1 MNFHYFVCVFWLKEI
16 LLIYNIGMAEKK
28 IEKKLKNKMLEDIT
42 INSKQPM
49 AEISNLINMDKS
61 FLEKLSKSELVELI
75 LQKNETINDKPRPIP
90 TPRKSVKDMVQK
102 YEDNIRDDH
111 KPIPAPRTKKPLQ
124 APIPAPRTKKPVPE
138 KRTIISQVE
147 KALKGYTKSFDV
159 ELRDKKDPLLQLQK
173 SRRAVEYLFNN
184 LLVQTKGF
192 KFVET
197 LQVKFLKQSNDKNIL
212 KNGYFNSTADLII
225 NETDIKLV
233 IQASQQQILNK
244 IAQWISEGSGW
255 TIQSIE
261 NHYINIVNYNPLK
274 GSSYIKLPQEL
285 RNSAKG
291 LINMKNK
298 DNECFRWCHIRHLN
312 PQDKDPQRIKK
323 TDKQYIEK
331 LDYSSIEFPVTVK
344 QINKI
349 EKQNNICI
357 NLFGYEEK
365 QKFPI
370 YISKKKYQDHMEL
383 LLITEGENKHYVL
396 IKDFNKFMFNQT
408 KHEHKKYF
416 CMHCLQCFSRE
427 DVLTEH
433 KNNCISI
440 NGEQAIKM
448 PEKGDKVYFKNHHK
462 QLSVPFVIYADFEAL
477 TEKIQGCQPNNEKS
491 YTEAYQKHTDC
502 GYGYK
507 VVCCYDDKY
516 SKPVQIH
523 RGENAVHKFMENM
536 LEEVDWCKSI
546 IKKHFNKPLEMT
558 EENEIDFQKAT
569 KCHICDQQ
577 YTDKDIRVRDHCH
590 ITGEFRGSAHQD
602 CNLKLRIKPATIK
615 IPVLFHNLRGYDSH
629 FIMQQIGEIAK
640 KHVYK
645 NNRGEECHMNIDC
658 IPNNMEKY
666 MAFMLGNHLVFLD
679 SFQFMSSSLDN
690 LTKNLPDDAF
700 KYTQQEFIKE
710 QFNLMKQKGIY
721 PYDYMDSFDRFNET
735 KLPAQQDFYSIL
747 NNEHISDEQYKH
759 AQNVW
764 DTFNLKTMG
773 DYHDLYLKS
782 DILLLTD
789 VFENFRKTCLQYYK
803 LDPCHYF
810 TSPGLSWDAMLK
822 MTDIKLELI
831 TDIDMYQ
838 FIEKGLRGGV
848 SYIANRYGKANNKY
862 MKKYD
867 EKAPSKYIMY
877 LDANNL
883 YGWAMSQYLPTGNF
897 KWLSQKQIEKTNLG
911 KYTENS
917 KKGLILE
924 VDLEYPQELHDLHN
938 DYPLGPEKIKVAKD
952 MLSDYCKKI
961 ADKFNIS
968 SGLVHKLIP
977 TLNDK
982 EKYILHYRNLQLY
995 LSLGLKLKK
1004 IHRVLEFDQSPW
1016 LKQYIDFN
1024 TQKRTHAK
1032 NSFEKDFFKLMNNSV
1047 FGKTMENI
1055 RKRVDVRLVTSKE
1068 KLLKMTSKPT
1078 FVSSKIFNENLV
1090 AVHKIKETLT
1100 MNRPAFVGA
1109 CILDL
1114 SKTLIYDFHY
1124 NYIKHKYDNK
1134 VKLLFTDTDSLTYE
1148 IETADAYADFWQNKD
1163 KFDNSD
1169 YNIESPFHNA
1179 VNKKVIGKFKD
1190 ESAGIPITE
1199 FVGLRSK
1206 MYSYVKDNEQTART
1220 AKGIKKQ
1227 VIKKNITHDN
1237 YKEVLFNN
1245 KQMQHT
1251 MKTIQSKNHQLGS
1264 FELNKISLSCFDD
1277 KRFIHEN
1284 GITSYAYGHYNCSVF
1299 NPV

>member
-1 MNFHYFVCVFWLKEI
+1 M
-16 LLIYNIGMAEKK
+16 
-28 IEKKLKNKMLEDIT
+28 
-42 INSKQPM
+42 S
-49 AEISNLINMDKS
+49 EISNLINMNKS
-61 FLEKLSKSELVELI
+61 FFEKLSKSELIELL
-75 LQKNETINDKPRPIP
+75 LQTNETINDKPRPIPAPRRPIP

-102 YEDNIRDDH
+102 YEDNIISPPPEFRDDY
-111 KPIPAPRTKKPLQ
+111 KPIPAPRTKKPLK
-124 APIPAPRTKKPVPE
+124 APIPTPRTKKPSEKPVPE

-147 KALKGYTKSFDV
+147 KALKGYTQSFDV

-197 LQVKFLKQSNDKNIL
+197 LQVKFVKHSNDKKIL
-212 KNGYFNSTADLII
+212 KNGYFNSTTDLII
-225 NETDIKLV
+225 NETDIKSA

-244 IAQWISEGSGW
+244 IAQWVSEGSGW
-255 TIQSIE
+255 TIQLIE

-274 GSSYIKLPQEL
+274 GSSYIELPQEL

-298 DNECFRWCHIRHLN
+298 DNECFRWCHIRHSN

-357 NLFGYEEK
+357 NLFGFEEK
-365 QKFPI
+365 QIFPI
-370 YISKKKYQDHMEL
+370 YISKEKYQDHMEL
-383 LLITEGENKHYVL
+383 LLITEGENKHYIL
-396 IKDFNKFMFNQT
+396 IKDFNRLMFRQT
-408 KHEHKKYF
+408 KHEHRKHF
-416 CMHCLQCFSRE
+416 CMYCLQCFSRE

-440 NGEQAIKM
+440 NGKQAIKM

-523 RGENAVHKFMENM
+523 TGENAVHKFMENM
-536 LEEVDWCKSI
+536 LEEVNWCKSKM
-546 IKKHFNKPLEMT
+546 KKHFNKPLKMT
-558 EENEIDFQKAT
+558 KENKTDFQKAI

-590 ITGEFRGSAHQD
+590 ITGKFRGSAHQD
-602 CNLKLRIKPATIK
+602 CNLKLRIKPDNIK
-615 IPVLFHNLRGYDSH
+615 IPVIFHNIRGYDSH

-640 KHVYK
+640 KHTYK
-645 NNRGEECHMNIDC
+645 NKRGEECHMNINC

-690 LTKNLPDDAF
+690 LIKNLPDEAF
-700 KYTQQEFIKE
+700 KYTKKEFEKE

-721 PYDYMDSFDRFNET
+721 PYDHMDSFDRFNET
-735 KLPAQQDFYSIL
+735 QLPEKQDFYSIL

-764 DTFNLKTMG
+764 NTFNLKTMG

-782 DILLLTD
+782 DILLLAD
-789 VFENFRKTCLQYYK
+789 VFENFRKTCLQNYK

-822 MTDIKLELI
+822 MTNIKLELI
-831 TDIDMYQ
+831 TDIDMFQ
-838 FIEKGLRGGV
+838 FIEKGMRGGT
-848 SYIANRYGKANNKY
+848 SYIANRYGEANNKY
-862 MKKYD
+862 MKTYN
-867 EKAPSKYIMY
+867 EKLPSKYIMY

-897 KWLSQKQIEKTNLG
+897 KWLSQKKIEKTNLG
-911 KYTENS
+911 KYTENNN
-917 KKGLILE
+917 KGLILE
-924 VDLEYPQELHDLHN
+924 VDLEYPQELHNLHN
-938 DYPLGPEKIKVAKD
+938 DFPLGPEKIKVAKD

-961 ADKFNIS
+961 AKKFNIS

-982 EKYILHYRNLQLY
+982 EKYILHYRNLQSY
-995 LSLGLKLKK
+995 LSLGLELKK
-1004 IHRVLEFDQSPW
+1004 IHRVLQFNQSPW

-1024 TQKRTHAK
+1024 TQKRTDAK

-1068 KLLKMTSKPT
+1068 KLLKLASKPT
-1078 FVSSKIFNENLV
+1078 YVSSKIFNENLV

-1100 MNRPAFVGA
+1100 MNRPAYIGM

-1114 SKTLIYDFHY
+1114 SKTLMYDFHY
-1124 NYIKHKYDNK
+1124 NYIKHNYGSKAN
-1134 VKLLFTDTDSLTYE
+1134 LLFTDTDSLTYE
-1148 IETADAYADFWQNKD
+1148 IETTDAYLDFWNDKD

-1169 YNIESPFHNA
+1169 YPENSPYFNKI
-1179 VNKKVIGKFKD
+1179 NKKVIGKFKD
-1190 ESAGIPITE
+1190 EAAGVPIVE

-1206 MYSYVKDNEQTART
+1206 MYSYIKDNDEDCKGNQKKYHNKEHQT
-1220 AKGIKKQ
+1220 
-1227 VIKKNITHDN
+1227 
-1237 YKEVLFNN
+1237 
-1245 KQMQHT
+1245 
-1251 MKTIQSKNHQLGS
+1251 
-1264 FELNKISLSCFDD
+1264 
-1277 KRFIHEN
+1277 
-1284 GITSYAYGHYNCSVF
+1284 
-1299 NPV
+1299 